1 MSLWRRA
8 LFASSKAALRVLAAP
23 VRRSEARA
31 LENPAQA
38 QEALRQELT
47 RAAART
53 ERGRSLGLDGA
64 EDLAAFRAKVP
75 LVAYEAL
82 EPWIER
88 QRQSDQPLIAP
99 DRVKFFET
107 TSGSNGHK
115 KLVPYTAALQR
126 SMTRM
131 FLLWASDV
139 LERGPTLETGLAY
152 FSVSPRFQVPE
163 ATAGTPIGVEDDRDY
178 LEGPT
183 RALLEKLLVMVP
195 GLPGLTTPGAF
206 HDALLRRLL
215 EEPRLEVISIW
226 SPTFLLVVLEHAER
240 DLERYAAGLE
250 PDRAQAL
257 RERRWDQVWPAL
269 KLISCWA
276 DGGSVLPARQLAERF
291 PGVLLQPKGLLA
303 TEAPLTYPRIGL
315 DGGVPLLDEVFFE
328 FLTGAGDVRTLAE
341 LQPGEEAEVVISQR
355 SGLLRYRLGDRVAVT
370 GLVGKTPALRFLGRS
385 QAVSDLVG
393 EKLNEAVVAE
403 ALAALSLTSSVLIPD
418 IARRRYVLV
427 TPGAADANAFDRRL
441 QAAFHYQRARQLGQ
455 LEAPAHVR
463 HAGLPQL
470 LQRLF
475 SQRGMKL
482 GDLKDRAL
490 LWRPDEA
497 SAALEALE
505 RP

>member
-1 MSLWRRA
+1 MSLVRRA
-8 LFASSKAALRVLAAP
+8 LFASSRAALGVLAAP

-31 LENPAQA
+31 LANPGHA

-53 ERGRSLGLDGA
+53 AYGQSLGLEGN

-75 LVAYEAL
+75 LVTYEAL

-88 QRQSDQPLIAP
+88 QRQSDQPIIAP

-107 TSGSNGHK
+107 TSGSSGNK

-131 FLLWASDV
+131 FLLWASDL
-139 LERGPTLETGLAY
+139 LEHGPRLETGLSY
-152 FSVSPRFQVPE
+152 FSVSPRFHVPQP
-163 ATAGTPIGVEDDRDY
+163 AGGTPIGVEDDRDY

-183 RALLEKLLVMVP
+183 RVLLEKLLVMVP
-195 GLPGLTTPGAF
+195 GLAGLTTPAAF

-215 EEPRLEVISIW
+215 AEPGLEVISIW
-226 SPTFLLVVLEHAER
+226 SPTFLLVALEHAEA
-240 DLERYAAGLE
+240 DLERYASGLA

-257 RERRWDQVWPAL
+257 RQRRWTQVWPAL
-269 KLISCWA
+269 KVISCWA
-276 DGGSVLPARQLAERF
+276 DGGSVLPARQLAQRF

-303 TEAPLTYPRIGL
+303 TEAPLTYPRVGL
-315 DGGVPLLDEVFFE
+315 EGGVPVLDEVYFE
-328 FLTGAGDVRTLAE
+328 FLSESQGLRTLSE
-341 LQPGEEAEVVISQR
+341 LAPGEEAEVVISQR
-355 SGLLRYRLGDRVAVT
+355 SGLLRYRLGDRVLVT
-370 GLVGKTPALRFLGRS
+370 GRLGETPALRFLGRC

-393 EKLNEAVVAE
+393 EKLNEAVVAD

-418 IARRRYVLV
+418 VERRRYVLV
-427 TPGAADANAFDRRL
+427 TPGAADAAAFDLRL

-455 LEAPAHVR
+455 LDAPAHVQ
-463 HAGLPQL
+463 HAALPQL
-470 LQRLF
+470 LQQIA
-475 SQRGMKL
+475 SARGMKL

-497 SAALEALE
+497 QAALAALEHA
-505 RP
+505 